1 MVCHPLNHKQL
12 TGDPVSCFFCKPQ
25 WSKFLLTLRTYW
37 CSSSASALW
46 FLHLRL
52 FRFSHHL
59 SFIIGKT
66 LSRQR
71 QQITERDLLSAF
83 QNHDLPISI
92 NFADRPGGN
101 QVISALFFSR
111 LAGTR
116 SPSPLDADPAIR
128 PTHGAACPV
137 PPGHLYPA
145 LFAAWSTAPP
155 PEGPHRTHSRLQ
167 REKTRRPVMAGHLRV
182 DCRDI
187 MGQEEH
193 VVVFLSHAWCPRS
206 SDFSLGWWP
215 HPPARSLQNSVLAE
229 SPLDIQHGAL
239 DLFLLHLLCLLPAFP
254 LLHGLIVHK
263 QVHLLTGICFRHFP
277 PGSTLSW

>member
-46 FLHLRL
+46 VSPSEIVSLLPPSLIYYREDTLPTTTANHGKGSALRL
-52 FRFSHHL
+52 PES
-59 SFIIGKT
+59 
-66 LSRQR
+66 
-71 QQITERDLLSAF
+71 
-83 QNHDLPISI
+83 LPPYKHQFCGPPRWQSS
-92 NFADRPGGN
+92 NLRP
-101 QVISALFFSR
+101 LFSR

-193 VVVFLSHAWCPRS
+193 VVVFLSHAWCPPI
-206 SDFSLGWWP
+206 F
-215 HPPARSLQNSVLAE
+215 
-229 SPLDIQHGAL
+229 
-239 DLFLLHLLCLLPAFP
+239 
-254 LLHGLIVHK
+254 
-263 QVHLLTGICFRHFP
+263 
-277 PGSTLSW
+277 